1 MTTIFTLLISFS
13 AVTLFWFTI
22 NYLAGKKQ
30 LKTTKAKVKFINE
43 CQAPVIRLEDGRRL
57 NNVKLGS

>member
-1 MTTIFTLLISFS
+1 MITIITLLISLSF
-13 AVTLFWFTI
+13 VILFWFTV
-22 NYLAGKKQ
+22 NYLAGRKT
-30 LKTTKAKVKFINE
+30 LKATRTEVKFINE